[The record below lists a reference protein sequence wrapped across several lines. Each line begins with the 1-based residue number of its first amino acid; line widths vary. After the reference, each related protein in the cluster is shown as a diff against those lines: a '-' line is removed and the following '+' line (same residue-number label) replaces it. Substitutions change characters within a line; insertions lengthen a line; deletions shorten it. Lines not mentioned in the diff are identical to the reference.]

1 MARVGSIENGM
12 TAAEPGAALRAL
24 RRVGWAIARG
34 APVVLL
40 ALGWEALAASGAVT
54 PFQLPRLSA
63 VLVRIWSDAVA
74 GDLAINT
81 VLTLYRALVG
91 FAIAAIAGVVLGMAM
106 SRNVAVRWLF
116 DPIVSVGF
124 PMPKIAFLP
133 VVMLWLGVYDLSK
146 IAMVVLDAIFPVVT
160 ATIAGIAGVDRHLL
174 WSARNMGASE
184 RDVLW
189 QIVLPAASPQIMT
202 GLQVALPIALIVAV
216 VAEMLMGGYGL
227 GGAMV
232 HASRFADSRGVFAGI
247 VEIAVV
253 GYVLVKTMALVRR
266 RLLLW
271 HQEALAPS
279 TV

>member
-1 MARVGSIENGM
+1 MARVAGIGNE
-12 TAAEPGAALRAL
+12 TAAAQPCAASLAL
-24 RRVGWAIARG
+24 HCVGWAIARA
-34 APVVLL
+34 APIVLL

-63 VLVRIWSDAVA
+63 VLGRIWTDAVA

-81 VLTLYRALVG
+81 ALTLYRALVG
-91 FAIAAIAGVVLGMAM
+91 FAIAAVAGVVLGMAM

-133 VVMLWLGVYDLSK
+133 VVVLWLGVYDISK
-146 IAMVVLDAIFPVVT
+146 IAMVVLDAVFPVIT
-160 ATIAGIAGVDRHLL
+160 ATIVGIAGVDRHLL

-184 RDVLW
+184 RELLW
-189 QIVLPAASPQIMT
+189 QIVLPAALPQIIT

-253 GYVLVKTMALVRR
+253 GYVLVKAMGLVRR
-266 RLLLW
+266 RLLIW